1 MENWKPCDWLDGY
14 GGLLEVS
21 DHARVRRSGYK
32 YMTTSRWGTPM
43 AGNKPDKT
51 LSHDIG
57 KRGYAI
63 VSVQVNGKRKKFFLH
78 HLVARA
84 FVEGYAEGLT
94 VNHIDG
100 IKTNNLPHNL
110 EWVTRAR
117 NSAHAWEIGLVDLR
131 GENAP
136 GSKLTSGQVRIIRE
150 LLADGVTSGKLAILA
165 GVSTSTIDLIKSGAR
180 WNSVV

>member
-21 DHARVRRSGYK
+21 DHARVRRSGYN
-32 YMTTSRWGTPM
+32 YLTTSRWGTPM
-43 AGNKPDKT
+43 AGNKPEKT
-51 LSHDIG
+51 LSSYVE
-57 KRGYAI
+57 KNGYAT
-63 VSVQVNGKRKKFFLH
+63 VAVQVDGRRKKFLLH

-84 FVEGYAEGLT
+84 FVGGYAEGLT

-100 IKTNNLPHNL
+100 IKTNNLPPNL

-150 LLADGVTSGKLAILA
+150 LLASGVTCGKLAVLV
-165 GVSTSTIDLIKSGAR
+165 GVSTSTIGLIKSGAR